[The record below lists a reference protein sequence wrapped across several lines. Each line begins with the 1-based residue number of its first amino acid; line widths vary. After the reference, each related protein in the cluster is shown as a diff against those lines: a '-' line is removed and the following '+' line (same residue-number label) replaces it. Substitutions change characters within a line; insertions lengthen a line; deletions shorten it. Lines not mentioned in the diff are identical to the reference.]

1 LNIGRFISSSPS
13 DEFVNKSIDVCNE
26 NVLYNWMDRAFM
38 CISKVDKPF
47 KAANGLHHATIQ
59 ALIDVCSKTQ
69 SSVVDFSAS
78 IGICFSSK
86 NSFIIFASNL
96 FLTIFHLTSNI
107 IKAYQSLEHHILALG
122 LDMEVIMEVLEP
134 LVEVAMH
141 ELNANHDHSFN
152 IDIPIKKLSKRLL
165 DYE

>member
-1 LNIGRFISSSPS
+1 M
-13 DEFVNKSIDVCNE
+13 NKSIDVRNE
-26 NVLYNWMDRAFM
+26 DVLYNWMDRAFM
-38 CISKVDKPF
+38 FISKVDKPF

-59 ALIDVCSKTQ
+59 ALINVCSKTQ
-69 SSVVDFSAS
+69 SSVVDFAS
-78 IGICFSSK
+78 IGMCFSSK
-86 NSFIIFASNL
+86 NSFIIFASNF
-96 FLTIFHLTSNI
+96 FLTIFHLTSNT